1 MLAVAPNWQC
11 QKASFTVT
19 TISHECKS
27 NKFFPQVTWQSTG
40 TTTIEQFER
49 VLKAKADSFK
59 LSDIVSVMESCTDF
73 FYFVQIF
80 DFDQV
85 LWTDYSGSIVK
96 IDKKERE
103 VTISTSYEH
112 ADLIGKTL
120 RFKILITSIES
131 LSEALNPATL
141 EISVLLV
148 DPCFQINI

>member
-19 TISHECKS
+19 TTSDQCKG
-27 NKFFPQVTWQSTG
+27 NRFVPQVTWKSTG

-49 VLKAKADSFK
+49 VLIAETDSFK
-59 LSDIVSVMESCTDF
+59 LSDIVSVMESCTDL

-80 DFDQV
+80 DFDKV
-85 LWTDYSGSIVK
+85 LWTDYRGSILK

-112 ADLIGKTL
+112 VDLIGKTL
-120 RFKILITSIES
+120 RFKILITSTEL

-148 DPCFQINI
+148 DPCLQINI